1 MQSKWLVELTRK
13 ELKRGIK
20 RPRNYEVESKLSIE
34 TSAPMGNKMMNL
46 GRSKQLAKSARMKRK
61 EIVQLNRS
69 RRRTRIHTQSERRS
83 EDNDSGG
90 SKIWNFGGPTCIC
103 QHCHAIM
110 WHGEKPIH
118 SKGAS
123 FGLLCCKQGR
133 VTLPPLKEPPS
144 YLASLLAVDGGK
156 SSANYQQNIRSYNS
170 MFALTSMGGSVDKNI
185 NKGRGPYV
193 FRLKGQN
200 YHHIGTLLPQEGDKP
215 RFQQLYIYD
224 TKNEIHNRLQVSRSG
239 ECSAPLDESIITGLV
254 TMLNENNTLVQS
266 FRMAR
271 DRFEGHEY
279 HNLTLR
285 LIDNREQDGRE
296 CNMPS
301 ASDIAALIVKD
312 PAEGSH
318 RRDIVLEYKDMRPKR
333 IPELHPKFMAMQYPL
348 LFPYGED
355 GFRPGI
361 RYRANGARNGK
372 KYITMREYYAY
383 RLQQRSDQSMLMLM
397 CGNLSMQFLVD
408 VYACIEQ
415 SRLDWIRKNQGA
427 LRTELFSG
435 LRDAIVKGDTRT
447 EQVGRRI
454 LLPASFGGSPR
465 CKEQNYQDAMA
476 ICRWAGYPD
485 LFVTFTCNPKWPEI
499 QCMLDEVGNQQKP
512 AARPDIVVR
521 VFMLKLKELM
531 TDIKQRRHFG
541 KTKAS
546 KYRKT
551 HQINNTLK
559 CNMLFY
565 L

>member
-1 MQSKWLVELTRK
+1 MQSKWLVELTRTSGITWK

-20 RPRNYEVESKLSIE
+20 RPRNYEAESKLSIE
-34 TSAPMGNKMMNL
+34 TGAPMGNKMMNL
-46 GRSKQLAKSARMKRK
+46 GRSKQLVKSARMKRK
-61 EIVQLNRS
+61 EIVQLKRS
-69 RRRTRIHTQSERRS
+69 RRRTRIHTHNKSERS
-83 EDNDSGG
+83 EDNDSGA
-90 SKIWNFGGPTCIC
+90 SKIWNFGVATCIC

-110 WHGEKPIH
+110 WHGEKLN
-118 SKGAS
+118 SGSGRS
-123 FGLLCCKQGR
+123 FGQCCRQGR

-144 YLASLLAVDGGK
+144 YLASLLAIDGGK
-156 SSANYQQNIRSYNS
+156 TSANYQQNIRSYNS
-170 MFALTSMGGSVDKNI
+170 MFALTSMGGTVDKNI
-185 NKGRGPYV
+185 NKRRGPYV

-224 TKNEIHNRLQVSRSG
+224 TENEIHNRLQVSRSG

-254 TMLNENNTLVQS
+254 TMLNESNTLVQS

-285 LIDNREQDGRE
+285 LLGNREQDARQ

-301 ASDIAALIVKD
+301 ASEIAALIVKD
-312 PAEGSH
+312 PAEGSN

-333 IPELHPKFMAMQYPL
+333 ISELHPKFMAMQYPL

-361 RYRANGARNGK
+361 RYKENGARNGK
-372 KYITMREYYAY
+372 KYITMLEYYAY

-415 SRLDWIRKNQGA
+415 SRLDWIRSNQGA

-454 LLPASFGGSPR
+454 LLPASFRGSPR

-485 LFVTFTCNPKWPEI
+485 LFVTFICNPKWPEI
-499 QCMLDEVGNQQKP
+499 QCMLDEAGNQQKP

-531 TDIKQRRHFG
+531 TDIKQRHHFG
-541 KTKAS
+541 MTKAS
-546 KYRKT
+546 KYGKP
-551 HQINNTLK
+551 HQITNN
-559 CNMLFY
+559 
-565 L
+565 